1 MKNFKIKVVHVTM
14 SIGINISIRHIFGLK
29 IYSDDYMDMK
39 NNTPRTYLNRYINIH
54 FESALEVLVRA

>member
-1 MKNFKIKVVHVTM
+1 M